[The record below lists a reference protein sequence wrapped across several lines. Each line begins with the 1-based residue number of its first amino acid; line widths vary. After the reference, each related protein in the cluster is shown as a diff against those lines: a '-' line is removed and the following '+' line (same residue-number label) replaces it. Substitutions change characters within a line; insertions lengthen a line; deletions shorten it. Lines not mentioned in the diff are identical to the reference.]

1 MPGIDT
7 NVLVRFLTRD
17 DPVQFQRAQKIIER
31 DASAQNPIFI
41 SLVVLLETEWVLRS
55 RYELTKSEILA
66 TFSDLLSSYDL
77 RFEDDASVE
86 EALHTWK
93 NSTAQFADCLIAAR
107 HRACGCR
114 ATASFDAGALGV
126 PGMVPA

>member
-1 MPGIDT
+1 MLGIDT

-17 DPVQFQRAQKIIER
+17 DQAQFQRAQRIIER
-31 DASAQNPIFI
+31 EVRAGEPVFI
-41 SLVVLLETEWVLRS
+41 SLIVLLETEWVLRS

-66 TFSDLLSSYDL
+66 TFSDLLSCYDL
-77 RFEDDASVE
+77 RFEDDAAIE
-86 EALHTWK
+86 EALYTWK

-114 ATASFDAGALGV
+114 ATASFDAGALGI
-126 PGMVPA
+126 PGMIPA